1 MYIKCYI
8 NAKATCCC
16 GDYYYYY
23 YYFSPEDGALV
34 HIDVGLAYR
43 DDTKSEWTEMAH
55 SFEQRKLSCNFTAT
69 KVVKTVAR
77 LLNYKSLLIL
87 LTWHTEPKLCHVWAC
102 LCPVASITQCKLN
115 FSAVLKKKKK
125 KISSISIKYFRGL
138 KYSSVCPALFTD
150 MSELGA
156 TPLTY
161 PRTQFSSLN
170 HI

>member
-8 NAKATCCC
+8 NAKATSCCC
-16 GDYYYYY
+16 GGGDDDD
-23 YYFSPEDGALV
+23 YFSPEDGSLV
-34 HIDVGLAYR
+34 YIDVGLAYR
-43 DDTKSEWTEMAH
+43 DDMDSEWTEMAH

-115 FSAVLKKKKK
+115 FFAVLKKKK
-125 KISSISIKYFRGL
+125 L
-138 KYSSVCPALFTD
+138 VP
-150 MSELGA
+150 
-156 TPLTY
+156 
-161 PRTQFSSLN
+161 
-170 HI
+170 

>member
-8 NAKATCCC
+8 NAKATSCCC
-16 GDYYYYY
+16 GGDDDDDDDYY
-23 YYFSPEDGALV
+23 SPEDGSLV
-34 HIDVGLAYR
+34 YIDVGLAYR
-43 DDTKSEWTEMAH
+43 DDMDSEWTEMAH

-115 FSAVLKKKKK
+115 FFAVLKKKKK
-125 KISSISIKYFRGL
+125 L
-138 KYSSVCPALFTD
+138 
-150 MSELGA
+150 
-156 TPLTY
+156 
-161 PRTQFSSLN
+161 
-170 HI
+170 